1 MYLIKLVINP
11 DTVVDTYIC
20 TSCNVD
26 DEAKK
31 PWLLQH
37 IADPPP
43 PEGPH
48 NVQHT
53 LVLAIDSS
61 ASSEPELT
69 TEDRLDRL
77 EKKLDEQAIASQELR
92 DRFETKFEEQAA
104 ASQELRDRFENH
116 EKVMQERMEEVS
128 RLLHQ
133 LLAHHVQSS
142 SS

>member
-1 MYLIKLVINP
+1 MVRWDLIKPVIKP
-11 DTVVDTYIC
+11 DTIVDTYIC

-37 IADPPP
+37 IVYPPP

-48 NVQHT
+48 NVQHI
-53 LVLAIDSS
+53 LVLVTDSS
-61 ASSEPELT
+61 ISSPELT

-77 EKKLDEQAIASQELR
+77 EKKFEEQAAASQEQAAASQ
-92 DRFETKFEEQAA
+92 EQAA
-104 ASQELRDRFENH
+104 ASQELRDRFEKH

-133 LLAHHVQSS
+133 LLAHHAQSS
-142 SS
+142 SG

>member
-1 MYLIKLVINP
+1 MKP
-11 DTVVDTYIC
+11 DTIVDAYIC
-20 TSCNVD
+20 TSCNDD

-37 IADPPP
+37 TAP

-48 NVQHT
+48 HVQHI
-53 LVLAIDSS
+53 LVLATDPSVSS
-61 ASSEPELT
+61 LELT

-77 EKKLDEQAIASQELR
+77 EKKFEEQR
-92 DRFETKFEEQAA
+92 DRFEK
-104 ASQELRDRFENH
+104 H

-133 LLAHHVQSS
+133 LLAHHEQSTS
-142 SS
+142 G

>member
-61 ASSEPELT
+61 VSSEPELT

-77 EKKLDEQAIASQELR
+77 EKK
-92 DRFETKFEEQAA
+92 FEEQAA
-104 ASQELRDRFENH
+104 VSQELRDRFENH

-133 LLAHHVQSS
+133 LLAHHAQSS
-142 SS
+142 SG

>member
-1 MYLIKLVINP
+1 MEPAIRP
-11 DTVVDTYIC
+11 DTVVDTYLC
-20 TSCNVD
+20 TSCNID

-37 IADPPP
+37 VADPPP

-48 NVQHT
+48 SVQHT

-61 ASSEPELT
+61 VSSEPELT

-77 EKKLDEQAIASQELR
+77 EKK
-92 DRFETKFEEQAA
+92 FEEQAVI
-104 ASQELRDRFENH
+104 SQGLRDRFENH

-133 LLAHHVQSS
+133 LLAHHEPSS
-142 SS
+142 SG